1 MISKTKPFGVSGSAR
16 KVDTSQFSEDAMQRV
31 PEEGADGS
39 GSEGSGKSGGF
50 LAGTQGSAYDSC

>member
-1 MISKTKPFGVSGSAR
+1 MLSKTKPFGVSGSA
-16 KVDTSQFSEDAMQRV
+16 KVDASQFSEDAMQRV